1 MVRSA
6 LKTAKEEPMKIY
18 VPKEELK
25 RVSEALTGEKVNFEV
40 TDKVFYLMAA
50 EEKIGEVTEVNAQL
64 LETDVPVI
72 FDRGP
77 EISVRAFRLPSGRK
91 FLLTDANGNFVSVVE
106 PPAGW
111 ER

>member
-1 MVRSA
+1 
-6 LKTAKEEPMKIY
+6 MKIY

-25 RVSEALTGEKVNFEV
+25 RVSEALTAEKVSFEV
-40 TDKVFYLMAA
+40 SDKVFFLMAG

-64 LETDVPVI
+64 LEADVPVI

-77 EISVRAFRLPSGRK
+77 EITVRAFRLPSGKK
-91 FLLTDANGNFVSVVE
+91 FLLTDANGNFVSLVE

>member
-1 MVRSA
+1 
-6 LKTAKEEPMKIY
+6 MKIY

-25 RVSEALTGEKVNFEV
+25 RVSEALKGEKVSFEV
-40 TDKVFYLMAA
+40 SDKVFSLMAA
-50 EEKIGEVTEVNAQL
+50 GEKIGEVTEVNAQV

-77 EISVRAFRLPSGRK
+77 EISLRAFRLPSGK
-91 FLLTDANGNFVSVVE
+91 QFLLTDAEGNFVTLVI

>member
-1 MVRSA
+1 
-6 LKTAKEEPMKIY
+6 MKIY
-18 VPKEELK
+18 VPNEELK
-25 RVSEALTGEKVNFEV
+25 RVSEALSAEKVDFEV
-40 TDKVFYLMAA
+40 TDKVFSLMAA
-50 EEKIGEVTEVNAQL
+50 EEKIAEVREVNAQL

-77 EISVRAFRLPSGRK
+77 EITMRAFRLPSGK
-91 FLLTDANGNFVSVVE
+91 QFLLTDAEGNFVTLVV

>member
-1 MVRSA
+1 
-6 LKTAKEEPMKIY
+6 MKIY
-18 VPKEELK
+18 VPNEELK
-25 RVSEALTGEKVNFEV
+25 RVTETLSGEKVGFEV
-40 TDKVFYLMAA
+40 ADKAYSLMV
-50 EEKIGEVTEVNAQL
+50 EGKKIGEVTEVAAQL

-77 EISVRAFRLPSGRK
+77 EITLRAFRLPSGKK
-91 FLLTDANGNFVSVVE
+91 FLLTDANGNFVNLVE

>member
-1 MVRSA
+1 
-6 LKTAKEEPMKIY
+6 MKIY
-18 VPKEELK
+18 VPNEELK

-40 TDKVFYLMAA
+40 SNKVYSLMVDGK
-50 EEKIGEVTEVNAQL
+50 KIGEVTEVTAQVM
-64 LETDVPVI
+64 ETDVPVI

-77 EISVRAFRLPSGRK
+77 EITMRAFRLPSGRK
-91 FLLTDANGNFVSVVE
+91 FLLTDVNGNFVSLVE

>member
-1 MVRSA
+1 
-6 LKTAKEEPMKIY
+6 MKIY

-25 RVSEALTGEKVNFEV
+25 RVSEVLTGEKVAFEV
-40 TDKVFYLMAA
+40 SDKVFSLIVAG
-50 EEKIGEVTEVNAQL
+50 EKIGEVTEVNAQV

-77 EISVRAFRLPSGRK
+77 DISLRAFRLPSGKK
-91 FLLTDANGNFVSVVE
+91 FLLTDAEGNFVTLVE
-106 PPAGW
+106 PPPGW